1 MIFLFGFVLKPD
13 KILHMT
19 ATLEDIYQILLPY
32 QKIIDRA
39 LACHVWPAGSLG
51 EAIRYALSNGGK
63 RFRPAIVLMI
73 CRALKS
79 RDLIDAALSI
89 EYFHTASLIADDLP
103 CMDDD
108 DERRGK
114 PSLHRVYGEGVSLLA
129 SYTLISEG
137 YASVARASDNPVLV
151 KLALECASYN
161 TLLATEGQHL
171 DLFPPDDSEKN
182 IREALRKKTVS
193 LFEIAFVFGWLFG
206 GGDINRLT
214 VVKQAAHHFG
224 MAFQIADDIADLKQ
238 DKNHGVNLAMKVGS
252 EKAIEIL
259 RHEMESCLNKLSE
272 LGLGDSEVAQLVK
285 TLDLNGL

>member
-1 MIFLFGFVLKPD
+1 
-13 KILHMT
+13 MT
-19 ATLEDIYQILLPY
+19 QTLEDIYRILSPY

-39 LACHVWPAGSLG
+39 LASHVWPAGSLG

-73 CRALKS
+73 SRALNA
-79 RDLIDAALSI
+79 RDSLDAALSI

-114 PSLHRVYGEGVSLLA
+114 PSLHRVFGEGVSLLA

-137 YASVARASDNPVLV
+137 YASIARSSDDPVLV
-151 KLALECASYN
+151 KLALECASFN

-193 LFEIAFVFGWLFG
+193 LFEIAFVFGWIFG
-206 GGDINRLT
+206 GGA
-214 VVKQAAHHFG
+214 VEKVSAVKQAAHHFG

-238 DKNHGVNLAMKVGS
+238 DKNHGVNLAVKVGAD
-252 EKAIEIL
+252 KASEIL
-259 RHEMESCLNKLSE
+259 KQEMKSCLDKLRE
-272 LGLGDSEVAQLVK
+272 LNLGDSEVAQLLM
-285 TLDLNGL
+285 TLDLNGF